1 MKTGTNSIHRTVPV
15 LGLHKTNKGK
25 YNSVEYVYSSLS
37 LSLSL
42 TSGGGHIVVYG
53 DSNCIDSAHLQS
65 GNVYS
70 IVYLFIFFYLSFC
83 HIDCFWLLDELI
95 QYCTRGIVP
104 VFVSPSLPITQ
115 PVFLPERMEGN
126 NLILITVFY
135 IQAI

>member
-1 MKTGTNSIHRTVPV
+1 MYTA
-15 LGLHKTNKGK
+15 L
-25 YNSVEYVYSSLS
+25 SLS

-42 TSGGGHIVVYG
+42 FLSPGGGHIVVYG

-65 GNVYS
+65 GNVS

-126 NLILITVFY
+126 NLIFITVFY